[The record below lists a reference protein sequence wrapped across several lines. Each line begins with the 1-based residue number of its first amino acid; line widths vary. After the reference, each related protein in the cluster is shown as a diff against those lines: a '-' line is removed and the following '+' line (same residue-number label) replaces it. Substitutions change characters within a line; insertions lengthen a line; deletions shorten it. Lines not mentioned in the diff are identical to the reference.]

1 MSGWNYSTRLMNI
14 KPNQL
19 TDIGDFPVTKCPP
32 KEGIG
37 GPVKVRADPTSIQA
51 PMVWRCGSTQRKVK
65 GANYTM
71 PANDN
76 TCQSAGSRGRIKR
89 KG

>member
-1 MSGWNYSTRLMNI
+1 MNI

-19 TDIGDFPVTKCPP
+19 TDIGDFQVTKCPP
-32 KEGIG
+32 REGIG
-37 GPVKVRADPTSIQA
+37 KMVKPRPDPTSIQA
-51 PMVWRCGSTQRKVK
+51 PMVWKCGTTQRKVK

-76 TCQSAGSRGRIKR
+76 SSQSAGTRGRIKR
-89 KG
+89 D

>member
-1 MSGWNYSTRLMNI
+1 MNI

-19 TDIGDFPVTKCPP
+19 TDIGDFPITKW
-32 KEGIG
+32 
-37 GPVKVRADPTSIQA
+37 
-51 PMVWRCGSTQRKVK
+51 VWKCGSTQRKVK

-76 TCQSAGSRGRIKR
+76 TSQSAGTRGRTKR